1 MELGLSLGETMADAG
16 RDLVLGLGMG
26 AGARRDE
33 DADPGRR
40 EREARRELEFGG
52 LGGKCGRPSP
62 DPAVWLTLL
71 PGLGLP
77 WPPPSEATS
86 EYSPVHA
93 PSGSYLDYHCLSFLP
108 CGAVAEMAGGSRSG
122 GHLEASTRGFDV
134 NRAPSLS
141 AAGAAAED
149 DAGAAGAAAAS
160 SSPNNSAGSFPT
172 DFSAH
177 GQAGPGGGGG
187 GGADRAGPRASDE
200 DDGGS
205 ARKKLRLS
213 KEQSAFLEE
222 SFKEHATL
230 NPKQKLA
237 LAKQLNLRPRQVE
250 VWFQNRRARTK
261 LKQTE
266 VDCEYLKRCCET
278 LTEENRRLQKELAE
292 LRALKTVHL
301 FYMHLPATTLS
312 MCPSCERVASSSAA
326 PSQGASSSPSPAGGG
341 IAAAPPEQRPSS
353 FAALFSSPLSRP
365 LAAQPQPQP
374 QAPASS

>member
-1 MELGLSLGETMADAG
+1 MADAG
-16 RDLVLGLGMG
+16 RELVLGLGMG
-26 AGARRDE
+26 VGVRRDDE
-33 DADPGRR
+33 QAEPVGREVR
-40 EREARRELEFGG
+40 RDLDFGAAR
-52 LGGKCGRPSP
+52 CGRPSP
-62 DPAVWLTLL
+62 EPPAMRLTLL

-77 WPPPSEATS
+77 WQQPPSEATR
-86 EYSPVHA
+86 H
-93 PSGSYLDYHCLSFLP
+93 F
-108 CGAVAEMAGGSRSG
+108 
-122 GHLEASTRGFDV
+122 EASTRGFDV

-141 AAGAAAED
+141 VAGAAAED
-149 DAGAAGAAAAS
+149 DEEQDDAVDTGAAAAAAS

-172 DFSAH
+172 GLGAV
-177 GQAGPGGGGG
+177 GGGG
-187 GGADRAGPRASDE
+187 DRAGSRASDE

-230 NPKQKLA
+230 NPKQKQA

-292 LRALKTVHL
+292 LRALKTVHP

-312 MCPSCERVASSSAA
+312 MCPSCERVASNSAA
-326 PSQGASSSPSPAGGG
+326 PAAAPGTAPASSSSPSPVGGG

-365 LAAQPQPQP
+365 LAAQPQPQT

>member
-1 MELGLSLGETMADAG
+1 MELGLSLGDTMADAG

-33 DADPGRR
+33 EAEAAGR
-40 EREARRELEFGG
+40 EVRRELEFAAGR
-52 LGGKCGRPSP
+52 CGRPEP
-62 DPAVWLTLL
+62 EPAVRLTLL
-71 PGLGLP
+71 PGLVPGSLGLP
-77 WPPPSEATS
+77 WPPSSDATTR
-86 EYSPVHA
+86 H
-93 PSGSYLDYHCLSFLP
+93 F
-108 CGAVAEMAGGSRSG
+108 
-122 GHLEASTRGFDV
+122 EASTTRGFDV

-141 AAGAAAED
+141 VAGAAAED
-149 DAGAAGAAAAS
+149 DDDQDDAAGAGAVGAAS

-172 DFSAH
+172 DFSAQ
-177 GQAGPGGGGG
+177 GQGGPGGGG
-187 GGADRAGPRASDE
+187 AGSRASDE

-230 NPKQKLA
+230 NPKQKQA

-292 LRALKTVHL
+292 LRALKTVHPY
-301 FYMHLPATTLS
+301 YMHLPATTLS
-312 MCPSCERVASSSAA
+312 MCPSCERVASTSSAPAAA
-326 PSQGASSSPSPAGGG
+326 PATVPAASSCPSTAAAGG
-341 IAAAPPEQRPSS
+341 IAATAPEQRPSS
-353 FAALFSSPLSRP
+353 FAALFSSPPSRP
-365 LAAQPQPQP
+365 LAAQPPQTR
-374 QAPASS
+374 APASS

>member
-26 AGARRDE
+26 VGLRREEDGEKKRRD
-33 DADPGRR
+33 R
-40 EREARRELEFGG
+40 EEVAALRRELEFGPG
-52 LGGKCGRPSP
+52 RCGRSSP
-62 DPAVWLTLL
+62 EPTMRLTLL
-71 PGLGLP
+71 PMVPSLGLP
-77 WPPPSEATS
+77 WPSSSENRHW
-86 EYSPVHA
+86 EP
-93 PSGSYLDYHCLSFLP
+93 
-108 CGAVAEMAGGSRSG
+108 
-122 GHLEASTRGFDV
+122 STRGFDV
-134 NRAPSLS
+134 NRAPSS
-141 AAGAAAED
+141 VAGAAAEEEEQD
-149 DAGAAGAAAAS
+149 DAGAAALS
-160 SSPNNSAGSFPT
+160 SSPNNSAGSFPM
-172 DFSAH
+172 DFSAQ
-177 GQAGPGGGGG
+177 GQAGPGAR
-187 GGADRAGPRASDE
+187 GGADRACSRGSDE

-230 NPKQKLA
+230 NPKQKQV

-292 LRALKTVHL
+292 LRALKTVL
-301 FYMHLPATTLS
+301 PFYMHLPATTLS
-312 MCPSCERVASSSAA
+312 MCPSCERVASNSAPAAAAGAASGSPTPA
-326 PSQGASSSPSPAGGG
+326 PG
-341 IAAAPPEQRPSS
+341 IAAAAPEPTPSS
-353 FAALFSSPLSRP
+353 FAALFSSPLNRP
-365 LAAQPQPQP
+365 LATQPQP

>member
-26 AGARRDE
+26 VGARRE
-33 DADPGRR
+33 EEVEV
-40 EREARRELEFGG
+40 ERGTRDRDARRELDFG
-52 LGGKCGRPSP
+52 CGRPSP
-62 DPAVWLTLL
+62 DPPAVRLTLL
-71 PGLGLP
+71 PGLGGLP
-77 WPPPSEATS
+77 WP
-86 EYSPVHA
+86 A
-93 PSGSYLDYHCLSFLP
+93 PSNG
-108 CGAVAEMAGGSRSG
+108 RSAAA
-122 GHLEASTRGFDV
+122 GHLEEAASWARGFDV

-141 AAGAAAED
+141 AGGAAAADED
-149 DAGAAGAAAAS
+149 EEERDEAGAGAAS
-160 SSPNNSAGSFPT
+160 SSPNTSAG
-172 DFSAH
+172 AC
-177 GQAGPGGGGG
+177 GGVAGSS
-187 GGADRAGPRASDE
+187 RASDD

-278 LTEENRRLQKELAE
+278 LTEENRRLHKELAE
-292 LRALKTVHL
+292 LRALKAVHP
-301 FYMHLPATTLS
+301 FYTHLPATTLS
-312 MCPSCERVASSSAA
+312 MCPSCERVASSSAPGA
-326 PSQGASSSPSPAGGG
+326 PAPAAGG
-341 IAAAPPEQRPSS
+341 IAPASEHSRPSS
-353 FAALFSSPLSRP
+353 FAALFSSSPFSRAA
-365 LAAQPQPQP
+365 AAQTTQPP
-374 QAPASS
+374 APASS

>member
-26 AGARRDE
+26 AVPRRDE
-33 DADPGRR
+33 EAERR
-40 EREARRELEFGG
+40 DLEFGAG
-52 LGGKCGRPSP
+52 RCGRSSP
-62 DPAVWLTLL
+62 EPAAVRLTLL
-71 PGLGLP
+71 PGLMPSLGVP
-77 WPPPSEATS
+77 WPPSSEPT
-86 EYSPVHA
+86 
-93 PSGSYLDYHCLSFLP
+93 
-108 CGAVAEMAGGSRSG
+108 R
-122 GHLEASTRGFDV
+122 HLEARGFDV
-134 NRAPSLS
+134 NRAPSMS
-141 AAGAAAED
+141 V
-149 DAGAAGAAAAS
+149 AGAAGAEDDEEQDDAGAGAAAVS
-160 SSPNNSAGSFPT
+160 SSPNNSAGSFPN
-172 DFSAH
+172 DFSAQ
-177 GQAGPGGGGG
+177 GRAGGPGGGGG
-187 GGADRAGPRASDE
+187 GGSRASDE

-292 LRALKTVHL
+292 LRALKTVHP

-312 MCPSCERVASSSAA
+312 MCPSCERVASNSAPTGPAAAA
-326 PSQGASSSPSPAGGG
+326 PAQATSSPSTAGGG
-341 IAAAPPEQRPSS
+341 IAEASPEQRPSS
-353 FAALFSSPLSRP
+353 FAALFSSPLNRP
-365 LAAQPQPQP
+365 LAAQPQP
-374 QAPASS
+374 PASS